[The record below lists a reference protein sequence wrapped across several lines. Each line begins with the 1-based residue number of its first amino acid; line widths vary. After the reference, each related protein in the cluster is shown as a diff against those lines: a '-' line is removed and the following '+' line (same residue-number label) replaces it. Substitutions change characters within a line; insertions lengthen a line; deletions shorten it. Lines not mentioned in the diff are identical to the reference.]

1 MATGN
6 LSLAPSE
13 RGLSAGRL
21 TGGREFKSF
30 ILSLRRGVKKTCRW
44 HVFSPDLGGYAAV
57 ADTSLTE
64 GGKGV
69 SAHTH
74 NTHPSVFCKT
84 AKTEQQ
90 GGL

>member
-30 ILSLRRGVKKTCRW
+30 ILSLRRGVKKNM
-44 HVFSPDLGGYAAV
+44 PV
-57 ADTSLTE
+57 AC
-64 GGKGV
+64 
-69 SAHTH
+69 
-74 NTHPSVFCKT
+74 F
-84 AKTEQQ
+84 
-90 GGL
+90 